1 MKRIH
6 HDELDASH
14 MVSVEVL
21 TLYLVILDLQMSEME
36 GGLAEV
42 SDYPDINLN
51 FDFI

>member
-1 MKRIH
+1 
-6 HDELDASH
+6 
-14 MVSVEVL
+14 MVSLEVL

-36 GGLAEV
+36 RGLAEV